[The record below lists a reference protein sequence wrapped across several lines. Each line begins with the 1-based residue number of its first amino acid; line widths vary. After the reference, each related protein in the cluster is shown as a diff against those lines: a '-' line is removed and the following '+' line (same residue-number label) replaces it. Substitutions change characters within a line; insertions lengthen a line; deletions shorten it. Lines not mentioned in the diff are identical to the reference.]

1 MSCYK
6 YSQPNTATYMGA
18 RPRMPGSSFNST
30 QLGTKAT
37 IWKRVLMISVSCFS
51 VITPTMQFDSIRV
64 FTRVPGML
72 SMQALTPY
80 AWLPGIDRNGRR
92 ATVFGGRVWKLWQP
106 IFSCTKWPLT
116 THPWCPWFWMMF
128 CKWFSYRNNTHINF
142 PWSYTHF
149 IQSSVYFDYIQY
161 FTGPCSEL
169 MMIKVQIRL
178 SGRRW

>member
-1 MSCYK
+1 MSVQISKWIQAMSCYK
-6 YSQPNTATYMGA
+6 YSQPNTATFMGA

-64 FTRVPGML
+64 FTRVPGMR

-106 IFSCTKWPLT
+106 KLWSTVVINRDDTRLWYSQPVEIGLLWNTLKLPL
-116 THPWCPWFWMMF
+116 
-128 CKWFSYRNNTHINF
+128 Y
-142 PWSYTHF
+142 
-149 IQSSVYFDYIQY
+149 
-161 FTGPCSEL
+161 
-169 MMIKVQIRL
+169 
-178 SGRRW
+178 